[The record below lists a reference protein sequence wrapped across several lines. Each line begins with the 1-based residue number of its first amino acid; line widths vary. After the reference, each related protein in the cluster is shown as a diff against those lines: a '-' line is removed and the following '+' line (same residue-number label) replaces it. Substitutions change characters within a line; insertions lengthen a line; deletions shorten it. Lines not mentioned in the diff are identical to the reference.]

1 MNKALKVAGLSFAL
15 MAAGMGS
22 ALAETKI
29 AVVDMGEV
37 FQKLPQR
44 EASPRSECDR
54 AARVS
59 AELEIRVRSCREVK
73 KDEALRAVQ
82 EHHPDK
88 RPKCNGVQPK
98 ASSVEMTTVVVI
110 RRAHPRS

>member
-1 MNKALKVAGLSFAL
+1 MREQGVSVNKALKVAGLSFAL

-44 EASPRSECDR
+44 EA
-54 AARVS
+54 VS
-59 AELEIRVRSCREVK
+59 K
-73 KDEALRAVQ
+73 KL
-82 EHHPDK
+82 K
-88 RPKCNGVQPK
+88 G
-98 ASSVEMTTVVVI
+98 
-110 RRAHPRS
+110 